1 MVEEPPTD
9 TNPRGMRSDPWTADQ
24 SGRGAERLFEC
35 ENAKKIAGGA
45 GVGPIR
51 RMAEPLPMEK
61 DEKTAPLKYDRAMW
75 AKPWAQLKYFTFQP
89 AIFPRLLGQVSSDAR
104 PGDFVNV
111 YDKNGN
117 LAGGGLYN
125 PRAKIPLRVVA
136 HSTQPVDESYFE
148 GAIRRAV
155 ELRRGMFKL
164 DEVTD
169 AYRLINSDG
178 DGLSGLTIDRYG
190 ETLLC
195 EVYSLGIAQ
204 RLPRWLPLL
213 HELAGTKFARV
224 QVDHDL
230 GSLEGIKPSVFK
242 ETNAAAPRLVKIR
255 EHGVRYEVDFAEGH
269 KTGFFCDQRDNR
281 RRVAQFTKGAR
292 VLDLCC
298 YTGGFSLNA
307 KVVGGAEE
315 VTSVDLDEAAIAQAK
330 RNANLNQARLKF
342 VHADAF
348 AYARQMQTNG
358 EKWDVVVLDPP
369 KFIFTRDESG
379 NWEGRQKYEDL
390 NLLAISLVKPGG
402 VFVTCSCSG
411 LLSLEDFEAHVIK
424 AAHRQNRRLQFF
436 DRTGPGVDHPVYSN
450 CLDSRYLKVL
460 WGRVA

>member
-1 MVEEPPTD
+1 LWPKPAESESLADVETAK
-9 TNPRGMRSDPWTADQ
+9 RSSAASAPALVDR
-24 SGRGAERLFEC
+24 SG
-35 ENAKKIAGGA
+35 
-45 GVGPIR
+45 
-51 RMAEPLPMEK
+51 
-61 DEKTAPLKYDRAMW
+61 W
-75 AKPWAQLKYFTFQP
+75 AQPWAQLKYFTFQP
-89 AIFPRLLGQVSSDAR
+89 AIFPRLLGQVSRDAR

-117 LAGGGLYN
+117 LAGGGLFN
-125 PRAKIPLRVVA
+125 PRAKIPLRVVCHA
-136 HSTQPVDESYFE
+136 TTPIDEGYFE
-148 GAIRRAV
+148 AAIRRAV
-155 ELRRGMFKL
+155 ELRRSLFKL
-164 DEVTD
+164 DETTD

-190 ETLLC
+190 DTLLC
-195 EVYSLGIAQ
+195 ELYSLGVAQ
-204 RLPRWLPLL
+204 RLPKWLPLL

-230 GSLEGIKPSVFK
+230 GSLEGIKPSTFN
-242 ETNAAAPRLVKIR
+242 ETNAQAPRTVKIR

-281 RRVAQFTKGAR
+281 RAIARFTRGAR

-307 KVVGGAEE
+307 KVLGGADE

-358 EKWDVVVLDPP
+358 EKWDVVILDPP
-369 KFIFTRDESG
+369 KFIFTRDEHG

-402 VFVTCSCSG
+402 IFVTCSCSG

-436 DRTGPGVDHPVYSN
+436 DRTGPGPDHPVFSN
-450 CLDSRYLKVL
+450 CLESRYLKLL
-460 WGRVA
+460 WSRVV

>member
-1 MVEEPPTD
+1 M
-9 TNPRGMRSDPWTADQ
+9 
-24 SGRGAERLFEC
+24 
-35 ENAKKIAGGA
+35 
-45 GVGPIR
+45 
-51 RMAEPLPMEK
+51 
-61 DEKTAPLKYDRAMW
+61 DRA
-75 AKPWAQLKYFTFQP
+75 ARPQPWAQLKFFTFQP
-89 AIFPRLLGQVSSDAR
+89 AIFPRMLGEVSPDAR
-104 PGDFVNV
+104 PGDFVHV
-111 YDKNGN
+111 FDKSGV
-117 LAGGGLYN
+117 LAGGGLFN
-125 PRAKIPLRVVA
+125 PRAKIPLRVVC
-136 HSTQPVDESYFE
+136 HSTTPVDESYFE
-148 GAIRRAV
+148 AALRRAAA
-155 ELRRGMFKL
+155 LRREVFRL

-190 ETLLC
+190 DTLLC

-204 RLPRWLPLL
+204 RLPAWLPIL
-213 HELAGTKFARV
+213 HELAGTRFARV
-224 QVDHDL
+224 HVDHDL
-230 GSLEGIKPSVFK
+230 GSLEGIKPSLFK
-242 ETNAAAPRLVKIR
+242 ETNAAAPRTVKIR

-281 RRVAQFTKGAR
+281 RALARFTRGAR

-307 KVVGGAEE
+307 KVSGGAEE
-315 VTSVDLDEAAIAQAK
+315 VTSVDLDEAAIAQAR

-369 KFIFTRDESG
+369 KFIFTRDEHG

-402 VFVTCSCSG
+402 IFVTCSCSG
-411 LLSLEDFEAHVIK
+411 LLSLEDFENHVIR
-424 AAHRQNRRLQFF
+424 AAHRQGRRLQFL
-436 DRTGPGVDHPVYSN
+436 DRTGPGPDHPVYSN
-450 CLDSRYLKVL
+450 SLESRYLKVL
-460 WGRVA
+460 WSRVV

>member
-1 MVEEPPTD
+1 MPDDRPPPPPPKAPPAPID
-9 TNPRGMRSDPWTADQ
+9 RSGWP
-24 SGRGAERLFEC
+24 
-35 ENAKKIAGGA
+35 
-45 GVGPIR
+45 
-51 RMAEPLPMEK
+51 
-61 DEKTAPLKYDRAMW
+61 
-75 AKPWAQLKYFTFQP
+75 KPWAQLKYFTFQP

-117 LAGGGLYN
+117 PTGGGLFN
-125 PRAKIPLRVVA
+125 PRAKIPLRVVT
-136 HSTQPVDESYFE
+136 HSTEPVDESYFE
-148 GAIRRAV
+148 GALRRAV
-155 ELRRGMFKL
+155 ELRRTLFKL
-164 DEVTD
+164 DEQTD

-190 ETLLC
+190 DTLLC

-204 RLPRWLPLL
+204 RLPRWLPWL
-213 HELAGTKFARV
+213 HEWAGTKFARV

-230 GSLEGIKPSVFK
+230 GSLEGIKPSIFN
-242 ETNAAAPRLVKIR
+242 ETNAAAPRAVKIR
-255 EHGVRYEVDFAEGH
+255 EHGIRYEVDFAEGH

-281 RRVAQFTKGAR
+281 RALARFTPGAR

-307 KVVGGAEE
+307 RLTGGAVD
-315 VTSVDLDEAAIAQAK
+315 VTSVDLDEVALAQAK

-369 KFIFTRDESG
+369 KFIFTRDEHG

-390 NLLAISLVKPGG
+390 NLLAISLVKPEGI
-402 VFVTCSCSG
+402 FVTCSCSG

-436 DRTGPGVDHPVYSN
+436 DRTGAGPDHPVYSN
-450 CLDSRYLKVL
+450 CLESRYLKVL
-460 WGRVA
+460 WARVR

>member
-1 MVEEPPTD
+1 M
-9 TNPRGMRSDPWTADQ
+9 
-24 SGRGAERLFEC
+24 
-35 ENAKKIAGGA
+35 
-45 GVGPIR
+45 
-51 RMAEPLPMEK
+51 
-61 DEKTAPLKYDRAMW
+61 
-75 AKPWAQLKYFTFQP
+75 
-89 AIFPRLLGQVSSDAR
+89 LGDVSPDAR
-104 PGDFVNV
+104 PGDLVHVF
-111 YDKNGN
+111 DKSGH

-125 PRAKIPLRVVA
+125 PRAKIPLRVVC
-136 HSTQPVDESYFE
+136 HSGSPVDESYFD
-148 GAIRRAV
+148 GALRRAV
-155 ELRRGMFKL
+155 ALRRGIFRL

-169 AYRLINSDG
+169 AYRLVNSDG

-190 ETLLC
+190 DTLLC

-204 RLPRWLPLL
+204 RLPGWLPIL
-213 HELAGTKFARV
+213 HELAGTRFARV
-224 QVDHDL
+224 HVDHDL
-230 GSLEGIKPSVFK
+230 GSLEGIKPSQFK
-242 ETNAAAPRLVKIR
+242 ETNISAPRTMKIR

-281 RRVAQFTKGAR
+281 RALARFARGAR

-307 KVVGGAEE
+307 KLAGGADE
-315 VTSVDLDEAAIAQAK
+315 VTSVDLDEGAIAQAR

-369 KFIFTRDESG
+369 KFIFTRDEHG

-402 VFVTCSCSG
+402 IFVTCSCSG
-411 LLSLEDFEAHVIK
+411 LLSLEDFEGHVIR
-424 AAHRQNRRLQFF
+424 AAHRQGRRLQFL
-436 DRTGPGVDHPVYSN
+436 DRTGPGPDHPVFSN
-450 CLDSRYLKVL
+450 CLESRYLKVI
-460 WGRVA
+460 WSRVV

>member
-1 MVEEPPTD
+1 M
-9 TNPRGMRSDPWTADQ
+9 AD
-24 SGRGAERLFEC
+24 
-35 ENAKKIAGGA
+35 
-45 GVGPIR
+45 
-51 RMAEPLPMEK
+51 PLPTR
-61 DEKTAPLKYDRAMW
+61 KTGKAPPPVINRAAW
-75 AKPWAQLKYFTFQP
+75 PKPWAQLKYFTFQP
-89 AIFPRLLGQVSSDAR
+89 AIFPRLLGPVSSDAR

-117 LAGGGLYN
+117 LTGGGLFN
-125 PRAKIPLRVVA
+125 PRAKIPLRVVT
-136 HSTQPVDESYFE
+136 HSTEPVDESYFE
-148 GAIRRAV
+148 MALRRAV
-155 ELRRGMFKL
+155 ELRRTLFKL
-164 DEVTD
+164 DETTD

-190 ETLLC
+190 DTLLC
-195 EVYSLGIAQ
+195 ELYSLGIAQ
-204 RLPRWLPLL
+204 RLPAWLPLL

-230 GSLEGIKPSVFK
+230 GSLEGIKPSAFNQ
-242 ETNAAAPRLVKIR
+242 TNVGAPRTVGIR
-255 EHGVRYEVDFAEGH
+255 EHGVRYEVDFAGGH

-281 RRVAQFTKGAR
+281 RALAQFTRDAR

-307 KVVGGAEE
+307 KVIGGAAD
-315 VTSVDLDEAAIAQAK
+315 VTSVDLDEVAIAQAR

-358 EKWDVVVLDPP
+358 ETWDVVVLDPP
-369 KFIFTRDESG
+369 KFIFTRDEHG

-402 VFVTCSCSG
+402 IFVTCSCSG

-436 DRTGPGVDHPVYSN
+436 DRTGAGVDHPVYSN
-450 CLDSRYLKVL
+450 CLESRYLKVL
-460 WGRVA
+460 WSRVV